1 MALSGKDLKVLR
13 EKCKTDLRFLA
24 KDICGMAAWEDS
36 LHNDLAAFLEQ
47 PVDKKLILVPRGHLK
62 SSLITVVWAIQQMLR
77 NPNIRILITN
87 AVWDTARLF
96 LREIAGLITDK
107 SLLSDI
113 FGKFDGPKS
122 KFTQDEIT
130 ISQRTIGTIKEAT
143 ITTAGIERA
152 LTGGHYDIILADD
165 LVEENNINTKEQI
178 HKVIR
183 FYENSLDLLDPG
195 GQMIIVGTRW
205 SIGDLYGHLIETEM
219 DSINGLAISPD
230 QRPLWREYLKQWQM
244 QKTS

>member
-1 MALSGKDLKVLR
+1 MALSTKDLRLLR
-13 EKCKTDLRFLA
+13 EKCQTDLKFLA
-24 KDICGMAAWEDS
+24 KDICGMEAWEDS

-47 PVDKKLILVPRGHLK
+47 PTDKKLILVPRGHLK
-62 SSLITVVWAIQQMLR
+62 SSIVTVVWTIQQILK

-96 LREIAGLITDK
+96 LREISGLLTDK
-107 SLLSDI
+107 SLLSEI
-113 FGKFDGPKS
+113 FGTFDGPKS

-152 LTGGHYDIILADD
+152 LTGGHYDIIIHDD

-183 FYENSLDLLDPG
+183 FYQNSLDLVDPG
-195 GQMIIVGTRW
+195 GQILVVGTRW
-205 SIGDLYGHLIETEM
+205 AMSDLYGWIMENEM
-219 DSINGLAISPD
+219 ESLNGIKVLPEE
-230 QRPLWREYLKQWQM
+230 RMKWRTYLK
-244 QKTS
+244 K